1 MNKIAGSITYSI
13 EDVDYWE
20 NDAFLV
26 IGEHKFYFQWDALKP
41 PTLEDALNFLQNEL
55 KVG

>member
-1 MNKIAGSITYSI
+1 MNTSEYKI

-26 IGEHKFYFQWDALKP
+26 LDGNRYYFQFGSEPSIKEALW
-41 PTLEDALNFLQNEL
+41 FLFSEGRIQITE
-55 KVG
+55 